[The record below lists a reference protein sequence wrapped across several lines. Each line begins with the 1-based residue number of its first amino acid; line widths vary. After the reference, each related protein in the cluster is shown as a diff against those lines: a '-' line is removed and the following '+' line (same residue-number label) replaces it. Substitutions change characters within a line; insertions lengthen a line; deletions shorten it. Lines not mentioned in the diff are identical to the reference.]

1 MNKPFPYKFKS
12 TIDYLKTQSKIL
24 FLTTSSRWSGE
35 TGEEKAKSTR
45 LAYKIQ
51 ELVGGDKV
59 KVIDITKLKI
69 YQCEGNVSVN
79 RGNLCG
85 LKNAELKD
93 TDKNPTGYHR
103 CWATINNPDDELWKV
118 SKEIFQS
125 NVVIFFGS
133 IRWGHMNAYYQKLIE
148 RLTWIENR
156 HSTLKENNIV
166 GKIQAGII
174 IINQNWKGKE
184 VLSIQKDVLEFFG
197 FDLNKKLC
205 WNWQFTEDLNDEDDE
220 TYKQSNIE
228 FEELF
233 MKYKKV

>member
-1 MNKPFPYKFKS
+1 MNKLFPYKFKS

-35 TGEEKAKSTR
+35 SGQEKAKSTR

-51 ELVGGDKV
+51 ELVRGDKV

-103 CWATINNPDDELWKV
+103 CWA
-118 SKEIFQS
+118 
-125 NVVIFFGS
+125 
-133 IRWGHMNAYYQKLIE
+133 R
-148 RLTWIENR
+148 
-156 HSTLKENNIV
+156 
-166 GKIQAGII
+166 
-174 IINQNWKGKE
+174 
-184 VLSIQKDVLEFFG
+184 
-197 FDLNKKLC
+197 
-205 WNWQFTEDLNDEDDE
+205 
-220 TYKQSNIE
+220 
-228 FEELF
+228 
-233 MKYKKV
+233 